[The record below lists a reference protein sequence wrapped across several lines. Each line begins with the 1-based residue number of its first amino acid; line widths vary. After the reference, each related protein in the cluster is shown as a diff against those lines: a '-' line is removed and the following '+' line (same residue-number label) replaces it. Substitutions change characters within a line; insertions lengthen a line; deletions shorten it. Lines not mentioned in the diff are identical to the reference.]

1 MYIAAFRCTIGAIQK
16 ALLGIM
22 SKKDH
27 SNGYQRMLSLD
38 PSGEELSLSNLQS
51 LLSREE
57 DVSPNSYT
65 AFFYRPLNA
74 PDFVCMRTPLE
85 DGWQTLFNV
94 LSLELGVESCR
105 ISASSGREDF
115 YCFQSY
121 QQGKERIVY
130 LMKDTKW
137 IFYEKGE
144 RLPCEQSDMYAKQRI
159 RDRLNEPMLL
169 DYLLQVGLDVR
180 DSLFYHS
187 KDNVLVFYYTWEG
200 LI

>member
-1 MYIAAFRCTIGAIQK
+1 MYITAFRCTIDAIQK
-16 ALLGIM
+16 ALLGVM
-22 SKKDH
+22 SKTDH
-27 SNGYQRMLSLD
+27 SNGCQRMLSLD
-38 PSGEELSLSNLQS
+38 PRCEELSLSNLQS
-51 LLSREE
+51 LLSRKEY
-57 DVSPNSYT
+57 VSPNSYT

-94 LSLELGVESCR
+94 LSLELAVESYR
-105 ISASSGREDF
+105 ISASSGRDDF

-121 QQGKERIVY
+121 QQGKERVVY

-144 RLPCEQSDMYAKQRI
+144 RLPFEQSEAYAKRRI

-169 DYLLQVGLDVR
+169 DYLLQVGLNAR

-187 KDNVLVFYYTWEG
+187 EDNILVFYYTWES
-200 LI
+200 

>member
-1 MYIAAFRCTIGAIQK
+1 MYIAAFRCTIDAIQK

-22 SKKDH
+22 SKKDY
-27 SNGYQRMLSLD
+27 SNGCLRMFSLD

-51 LLSREE
+51 LLSRKE

-65 AFFYRPLNA
+65 AFFHRPLNA

-85 DGWQTLFNV
+85 DGWQTLFNA
-94 LSLELGVESCR
+94 LSLELGVESYR
-105 ISASSGREDF
+105 ISESSGRDDF

-121 QQGKERIVY
+121 QQGKERVVY

-144 RLPCEQSDMYAKQRI
+144 RLPCEQSDMYTKRRI

-169 DYLLQVGLDVR
+169 DYLLQVGLDAR
-180 DSLFYHS
+180 DSSFYHS
-187 KDNVLVFYYTWEG
+187 EEDVLVFCYTWEG

>member
-27 SNGYQRMLSLD
+27 ANGCQRMLSLG
-38 PSGEELSLSNLQS
+38 SCCEKLSLSNLQS
-51 LLSREE
+51 LLSLQE

-74 PDFVCMRTPLE
+74 PDFVCMRTSLE

-94 LSLELGVESCR
+94 LSLELGVESYR
-105 ISASSGREDF
+105 ISASSGRDDF

-121 QQGKERIVY
+121 QQGKERVVY
-130 LMKDTKW
+130 LIKYTKW

-144 RLPCEQSDMYAKQRI
+144 RLPCEQSDMYAKRRI
-159 RDRLNEPMLL
+159 RDRLNESMLL
-169 DYLLQVGLDVR
+169 DCLLQVGLNAR
-180 DSLFYHS
+180 DSSFYHS
-187 KDNVLVFYYTWEG
+187 EDNVLVFYYTWESRG
-200 LI
+200 

>member
-1 MYIAAFRCTIGAIQK
+1 
-16 ALLGIM
+16 M

-27 SNGYQRMLSLD
+27 SNGYQRILSLD
-38 PSGEELSLSNLQS
+38 PSGEELSLSKLQS

-57 DVSPNSYT
+57 YVSPNSYTAT

-94 LSLELGVESCR
+94 LSLELGVESYR
-105 ISASSGREDF
+105 ISASSGRDDF

-121 QQGKERIVY
+121 QQGKERVVY

-144 RLPCEQSDMYAKQRI
+144 RLPCEQSDMYTKRRI

-169 DYLLQVGLDVR
+169 NYLLQVGLDAR